1 MKILQFA
8 FYDDDAEYLPRMYP
22 HSNCV
27 VYSGSHDAD
36 CTKSWINNL
45 SEESVKARFKKECPS
60 VKGQSRT
67 YDVIELAMR
76 STANLAVIP
85 MQDYLELTNEEGR
98 MNTPAVAEGNWN
110 WRISAKYRT
119 KALTAK
125 VLGFNE
131 RSGRA
136 TK

>member
-36 CTKSWINNL
+36 CTKTWIKNI
-45 SEESVKARFKKECPS
+45 SEKDVKKRFKKECPRRAD
-60 VKGQSRT
+60 QSRT
-67 YDVIELAMR
+67 YDVIELAM
-76 STANLAVIP
+76 SSIANLAVIP

-110 WRISAKYRT
+110 WRLSKRYRT
-119 KALTAK
+119 EALTTK
-125 VLGFNE
+125 IREMTE
-131 RSGRA
+131 RNGRA